1 MTKALYVHVPFCAH
15 ICYYCDF
22 CHSIYQKDRAHR
34 WLEAFKREFKER
46 VDDEVSTI
54 YIGGG
59 TPTALD
65 DDLLEELLKT
75 LACVHDPD
83 KEYTIEINP
92 ETLNAKKVELLKRYG
107 INRASIGMISSN
119 DKELA
124 SLGRR
129 HSFSDVTRTVEL
141 LKRYGID
148 NYSLDILYS
157 FPGETFENYKK
168 TIAEALALRPKHLSL
183 YSLTIEEGTLFY
195 KRGVEHFDEDEEA
208 DYYEYAKKTFEE
220 NGLLQYEVSNF
231 ALKGYESKH
240 NLVYWHYEDFIGLSM
255 GASGKIGAMRYDNTR
270 DLIEYEKGHYIKER
284 LDLRKEDMMYEYLM
298 MGLRLNDGISLSD
311 FEKRFDIS
319 VFEAYKKTLPSLLES
334 GSVKVIDGHLIA
346 SDLEILNTI
355 LVDLL
360 DQDSE

>member
-34 WLEAFKREFKER
+34 WFEAFKREFKER

-168 TIAEALALRPKHLSL
+168 NVLMKYFYFGIDCLNTGSRLS
-183 YSLTIEEGTLFY
+183 YRS
-195 KRGVEHFDEDEEA
+195 FDELPHRLFGRHDGQLVSEA
-208 DYYEYAKKTFEE
+208 W
-220 NGLLQYEVSNF
+220 NGFS
-231 ALKGYESKH
+231 
-240 NLVYWHYEDFIGLSM
+240 
-255 GASGKIGAMRYDNTR
+255 
-270 DLIEYEKGHYIKER
+270 
-284 LDLRKEDMMYEYLM
+284 
-298 MGLRLNDGISLSD
+298 
-311 FEKRFDIS
+311 
-319 VFEAYKKTLPSLLES
+319 
-334 GSVKVIDGHLIA
+334 
-346 SDLEILNTI
+346 
-355 LVDLL
+355 
-360 DQDSE
+360 